1 MRVKL
6 VAVGRR
12 PPAWAAAGYDEF
24 VSRLPADLKPELVEI
39 PTGRRDESERLLGQ
53 VADNAHLVALDER
66 GTMWSTR
73 DLAARLDAW
82 RVAARPLVFMIGGPD
97 GLDDA
102 CRARAQETWS
112 LSRLTLPHML
122 VRVVLA
128 EQLYRAWSVCVGH
141 PYHRD

>member
-12 PPAWAAAGYDEF
+12 PPTWAAAGYDEF
-24 VSRLPADLKPELVEI
+24 ASRLPPDLKLELVEI
-39 PTGRRDESERLLGQ
+39 PTGRRDEGARLLAH
-53 VADNAHLVALDER
+53 VPDDAHLVALDER
-66 GTMWSTR
+66 GSQWTTR
-73 DLAARLDAW
+73 ELAARLENW
-82 RVAARPLVFMIGGPD
+82 RRAAKPLALMIGGPD

-102 CRARAQETWS
+102 CRARAQESWS

-122 VRVVLA
+122 VRVLVA
-128 EQLYRAWSVCVGH
+128 EQLYRAWSLSVGH